1 MVVAQIQNLLHVESL
16 NLLVEASALLLF
28 FVQPLLRRR
37 RLALEL
43 TVESMDVIEQSF
55 PLLIQLFLLLSGN
68 HHLKLNGQ
76 DLNYFA
82 VTITEE
88 KQERLQSG

>member
-1 MVVAQIQNLLHVESL
+1 VESL

-76 DLNYFA
+76 DLNYCA
-82 VTITEE
+82 VIITDE
-88 KQERLQSG
+88 KR

>member
-16 NLLVEASALLLF
+16 NLLIKPSTFLLF
-28 FVQPLLRRR
+28 FEQPLLRRR
-37 RLALEL
+37 LLALEL

-76 DLNYFA
+76 DLNYCA
-82 VTITEE
+82 VIITRE
-88 KQERLQSG
+88 KQKRLQSG